1 MGLPPAR
8 LVMADAVDHFERG
21 NGIGGDAGL
30 FLELARGAGINGLAQ
45 LLRAAGETPAADA
58 RRHRALREENAAAPP
73 HHGEAAD
80 DRAAGEGAA
89 GKQHGRIGLSQPY
102 AAVQNWMPD

>member
-58 RRHRALREENAAAPP
+58 RRHRALREEDAAAPP

-80 DRAAGEGAA
+80 DGAGGGEPGAA
-89 GKQHGRIGLSQPY
+89 RHGSIG
-102 AAVQNWMPD
+102 AARASTPL